1 MRIRSKSD
9 HDQIYDVLDTGE
21 RFYIIAGTDFLPVS
35 VPKDEFE
42 VVPEPAPGWVD
53 VTETVTLDAAKTS
66 GKVSLF
72 MGHKRIGYVLMHP
85 PYRLRLNGD
94 RVVVEQQ
101 DEL

>member
-9 HDQIYDVLDTGE
+9 HDQQYDVLDIGE
-21 RFYIIAGTDFLPVS
+21 RFYTISGTDFVPVS
-35 VPKDEFE
+35 VPKAEYE
-42 VVPEPAPGWVD
+42 PVPEPVPGWID

-72 MGHKRIGYVLMHP
+72 MGHKRIGYVLLHA

-94 RVVVEQQ
+94 RVVVERQ
-101 DEL
+101 DEV